1 MLQCGGCS
9 AAPIIPIL
17 TNPVVWL
24 MALAAITT
32 VVGKVGGKKK

>member
-9 AAPIIPIL
+9 VAPVIPIL

-32 VVGKVGGKKK
+32 VVTGRGKKK